1 MAGELVCRRGHVRVI
16 APPLARETAMSVS
29 DGFLDFVRDHLAPL
43 GGIALKRMFGGA
55 GVMWQGRMI
64 GVVDDDTLY
73 FRVGDAMRPEYA
85 AAGSGPFVYRT
96 KKGPMTMDAYWRVPE
111 AALDDGEDMRRLA
124 RAAMEALGPAAK
136 KKPAKKKP
144 AAARKPAA
152 NKARKKPA
160 KTPALRKPR
169 RRR

>member
-1 MAGELVCRRGHVRVI
+1 
-16 APPLARETAMSVS
+16 MSVS
-29 DGFLDFVRDHLAPL
+29 DGFLDFVRDQLAPL
-43 GGIALKRMFGGA
+43 GAIALKRMFGGA

-124 RAAMEALGPAAK
+124 RAAMEALGPAKKPTA
-136 KKPAKKKP
+136 KKPAKKL
-144 AAARKPAA
+144 ARKPTAKKSA
-152 NKARKKPA
+152 PRKIKS
-160 KTPALRKPR
+160 R
-169 RRR
+169 R